1 MNVVLNMILSLA
13 GIAVGMI
20 TFPYF
25 SRILLP
31 EGMGTNSFITSFM
44 NYFVLFANLGIPT
57 YAIKECAKV
66 KDNREELSAT
76 VQELYSI
83 NIVTSAIALSVYSLC
98 IVFVPEL
105 KNFYLLAI
113 IIGLGNITGVLN
125 LQWLLQAMEDYKFIA
140 IKNLSITIVAV
151 ILEFVFVK
159 SPDDLFLYVLI
170 GMAGVFLSNMTN
182 IFYIKKYVDFRRTRK
197 LKIARHFKP
206 VLILFAMSVASSI
219 YTNLDSV
226 MLGFMRDNYTV
237 GIYGASIKI
246 NRILVAVI
254 TSISAVLLPRMS
266 RYFKENKMEEFNKL
280 MARTVGIVVT
290 LALPLILYFIIF
302 AEDIILWLLGA
313 DYYESIVPMQVSI
326 FIILFIGLSNL
337 TGIQYMLPLG
347 LEKHVMISV
356 ILGAVV
362 DFVIN
367 IITIPPLGALG
378 SAIATAS
385 AELTVLTYQLIILR
399 KNITRIFSD
408 LNWKFIILFT
418 VICGGVLIC
427 MNIFVDL
434 GYFLNSIINM
444 GITAVLFIV
453 ISILTKNPIVDETLN
468 ILRLRK
474 KTVKENS
481 DETV

>member
-1 MNVVLNMILSLA
+1 MVKQKNIGVNVVLNMILSLA

-182 IFYIKKYVDFRRTRK
+182 IFYI
-197 LKIARHFKP
+197 
-206 VLILFAMSVASSI
+206 
-219 YTNLDSV
+219 
-226 MLGFMRDNYTV
+226 
-237 GIYGASIKI
+237 
-246 NRILVAVI
+246 
-254 TSISAVLLPRMS
+254 LL
-266 RYFKENKMEEFNKL
+266 
-280 MARTVGIVVT
+280 
-290 LALPLILYFIIF
+290 
-302 AEDIILWLLGA
+302 
-313 DYYESIVPMQVSI
+313 Q
-326 FIILFIGLSNL
+326 
-337 TGIQYMLPLG
+337 Q
-347 LEKHVMISV
+347 
-356 ILGAVV
+356 
-362 DFVIN
+362 
-367 IITIPPLGALG
+367 
-378 SAIATAS
+378 
-385 AELTVLTYQLIILR
+385 
-399 KNITRIFSD
+399 
-408 LNWKFIILFT
+408 
-418 VICGGVLIC
+418 
-427 MNIFVDL
+427 
-434 GYFLNSIINM
+434 
-444 GITAVLFIV
+444 
-453 ISILTKNPIVDETLN
+453 
-468 ILRLRK
+468 
-474 KTVKENS
+474 
-481 DETV
+481 